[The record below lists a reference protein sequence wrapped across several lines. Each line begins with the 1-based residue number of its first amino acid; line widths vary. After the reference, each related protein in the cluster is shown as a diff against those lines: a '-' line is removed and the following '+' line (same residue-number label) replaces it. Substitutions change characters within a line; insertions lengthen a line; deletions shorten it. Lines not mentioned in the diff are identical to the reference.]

1 MNTIKEISRIN
12 EEELKLK
19 IPLEASWHAK
29 YSHSAYIIA
38 SGLPFEMTE
47 GDVVIVFSQCGEIVD
62 CNLIR
67 DKETGKSKG
76 FVFIAYE
83 DQRSTII
90 AVDNL
95 NGAEVC
101 GRKIKVD
108 HVDKYRAPKEYL
120 QPEDDKD
127 AEQILYVP
135 SGPEGKGY
143 GDFVRLTEETI
154 FTHNQEISK
163 QTAANILFDEDERVR
178 DIQWDQEL
186 MDNIQSQMKKE
197 SKDKKEKKQKKHN
210 KHNKHNKHKKH
221 KKHKSHKDKG
231 YTDYYKD

>member
-38 SGLPFEMTE
+38 SGFPFEMTE

-67 DKETGKSKG
+67 DKDTGKSRG
-76 FVFIAYE
+76 FAFIAYE
-83 DQRSTII
+83 DQRSTIL

-101 GRKIKVD
+101 GRMIKVD

-120 QPEDDKD
+120 QPEEEKE
-127 AEQILYVP
+127 AEQSLYVP

-143 GDFVRLTEETI
+143 GEFVRLTEETI
-154 FTHNQEISK
+154 TSHNQEILK
-163 QTAANILFDEDERVR
+163 QTAANILFDEDERVI

-186 MDNIQSQMKKE
+186 MKTISNQIKKE
-197 SKDKKEKKQKKHN
+197 GKDKKHRKHS
-210 KHNKHNKHKKH
+210 KHKKH
-221 KKHKSHKDKG
+221 KKHKSHKDKRSR
-231 YTDYYKD
+231 D